1 VASLN
6 SLPENEY
13 VFMKEPQMF
22 TMNIFSPYEAAKR
35 LSVESKSL
43 IKTGERYLE
52 FLKNLHLVDRDYEK
66 AILKNY
72 EDEYKKVDSYKN
84 IMIKVIEK
92 YTDQVKDKL
101 LQQMLQQR
109 NYIGQ
114 HMKEIDGKISEINE
128 IINGVHQ
135 TVEQRLQQ
143 IMSNEQAYLHK
154 QMQSY
159 YNQVDIEESINRRR
173 FNAQRFAQQQSS
185 SQSHFQ
191 EAA

>member
-1 VASLN
+1 
-6 SLPENEY
+6 
-13 VFMKEPQMF
+13 
-22 TMNIFSPYEAAKR
+22 
-35 LSVESKSL
+35 
-43 IKTGERYLE
+43 
-52 FLKNLHLVDRDYEK
+52 
-66 AILKNY
+66 
-72 EDEYKKVDSYKN
+72 
-84 IMIKVIEK
+84 
-92 YTDQVKDKL
+92 
-101 LQQMLQQR
+101 MLQRR